1 MFCASGGARMQEGI
15 ISLMQM
21 AKTAA
26 AIRKHGEAGLF
37 YSTILTDPTTGGVT
51 ASFAMLGDVIM
62 AEPGALIGFAGP
74 RVIKQ
79 TIGQELPE
87 GFQRAEFLLEHG
99 FVDGIVERKDLR
111 KIMYYLI
118 YTNKQKGDKFKLHI
132 QSEDEKKFLP
142 NAKYDFAKFGSIK
155 IFEDGVEVDITT
167 LRKEE
172 GYDDHRHPKKITFI
186 KDLETDSQR
195 RDFTINA
202 LYIDLGGNV
211 YDYHGGLAD
220 LKKGIIR
227 FIGDPKIRI
236 EEDPLRIM
244 RAERFAKKLGFEIE
258 EESKKAIEEGR
269 NLLSLLN
276 PNKIKME
283 RLKES
288 K

>member
-1 MFCASGGARMQEGI
+1 MLRRLFFRATLNAVDERFAKYARLFEENGFHLYMVGGTSRDY
-15 ISLMQM
+15 LL
-21 AKTAA
+21 
-26 AIRKHGEAGLF
+26 GLP
-37 YSTILTDPTTGGVT
+37 YTDFDFVT
-51 ASFAMLGDVIM
+51 DAT
-62 AEPGALIGFAGP
+62 P
-74 RVIKQ
+74 
-79 TIGQELPE
+79 
-87 GFQRAEFLLEHG
+87 
-99 FVDGIVERKDLR
+99 
-111 KIMYYLI
+111 
-118 YTNKQKGDKFKLHI
+118 
-132 QSEDEKKFLP
+132 EDEKKFLP

-172 GYDDHRHPKKITFI
+172 GYDDRRHPKKITFI